1 MYTPGNYWNDVA
13 KEISSRTEGGLI
25 AGDDEPYY
33 RYKRSVFLKVF
44 KMLPFSG
51 NKVMELG
58 CGPGG
63 NLLEASAY
71 NPAEL
76 WGIDVSDE
84 MLKLAEKQT
93 KGKSIN
99 TQKTDGQSIDFPDK
113 YFNISYTATVL
124 QHNTNE
130 DSLKKLIME
139 LCRVTKDDIYIF
151 ERIESKIKG
160 HASNLGRPVSYY
172 EKIFAESGFLLCNT
186 KPIATP
192 VSYYVCGIIRK
203 VFNSGNRKEGE
214 RPRRISV
221 FLQAVTLPLTSF
233 LDKLIPTKRDLIM
246 LYFKR
251 KQTNDQAL

>member
-1 MYTPGNYWNDVA
+1 MYTPENYWNDVA
-13 KEISSRTEGGLI
+13 KEISNRTEGGLI

-33 RYKRSVFLKVF
+33 RYKRSVFLKAF
-44 KMLPFSG
+44 KKLPFSG

-76 WGIDVSDE
+76 WGIDISVE
-84 MLKLAEKQT
+84 MLKLAGEHT
-93 KGKSIN
+93 KGKLIN
-99 TQKTDGQSIDFPDK
+99 TKKTDGLTIDFTDK
-113 YFNISYTATVL
+113 YFDLSYTATVL

-130 DSLKKLIME
+130 DSLKNLVTE
-139 LCRVTKDDIYIF
+139 LCRVTKEDIYIF

-160 HASNLGRPVSYY
+160 HTSNLGRPVTYY
-172 EKIFAESGFLLCNT
+172 EKIFAEGGFLLCNT

-203 VFNSGNRKEGE
+203 LFNPAHRKEGE
-214 RPRRISV
+214 KPTGISV
-221 FLQAVTLPLTSF
+221 LLQTITIPVTSF

-246 LYFKR
+246 LHFKR
-251 KQTNDQAL
+251 KKAND